1 VTLKTILP
9 AFAAA
14 LMLAACSGSSDSTT
28 SGSASTNGAGN
39 GTGGAGSRYAR
50 PGSEEDLVANVG
62 DRVFFDTDK
71 ATISG
76 SSAQAANNSATLDKQ
91 ANWLKQYPQNAVL
104 VAGNCDERGTT
115 EYNLA
120 LGQRRA
126 QAAQAYLI
134 AKGVA
139 QSRITTVSYG
149 KERPTAL
156 GSTADAWAQ
165 NRNAITSVK

>member
-9 AFAAA
+9 ALAAA
-14 LMLAACSGSSDSTT
+14 FMLAACSGSSDSTT

-39 GTGGAGSRYAR
+39 GAGGAGSRYAR

-91 ANWLKQYPQNAVL
+91 ASWLKQYPQNAVL
-104 VAGNCDERGTT
+104 VAGNWDERGTT